1 MIKEILELLNADNW
15 YGVSENVDI
24 AKGKYKAV
32 SDIKELKQTL
42 KRIRYGRGNLI
53 RINLQSGEAKTKIN
67 EVKSYRRFI

>member
-1 MIKEILELLNADNW
+1 MIKQIIELLSINDW

-42 KRIRYGRGNLI
+42 KRIRYGRGNS
-53 RINLQSGEAKTKIN
+53 N
-67 EVKSYRRFI
+67 